1 MEASAKSETRTA
13 ASTLAKEEMAG
24 KTKELTV
31 ELHMAAFAVAISTR
45 FRFYNVAHLASFA
58 AKCLH
63 DCTCFYKTIYL
74 SQLYLRLK
82 LQYIIL

>member
-45 FRFYNVAHLASFA
+45 FRFYNVVFSSKGQSVVSLHFA
-58 AKCLH
+58 
-63 DCTCFYKTIYL
+63 I
-74 SQLYLRLK
+74 
-82 LQYIIL
+82 